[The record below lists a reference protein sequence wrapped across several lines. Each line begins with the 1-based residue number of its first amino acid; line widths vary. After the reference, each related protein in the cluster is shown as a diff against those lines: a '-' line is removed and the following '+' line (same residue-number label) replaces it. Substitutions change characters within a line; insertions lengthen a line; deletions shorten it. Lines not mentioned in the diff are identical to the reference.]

1 MTGRDEMQPQRVGSL
16 ALFSLVYTTS
26 AAALYFALGLVAGR
40 ALGLTPV
47 VFLVGGL
54 FLGLAAMTYAEG
66 ALGHPEPGG
75 SSALARYGFNELVS
89 FAAGWAVVLD
99 FLVVMAL
106 AATSAAAYL
115 GTIWS
120 PVSHGTGR
128 ALVACG
134 VILFAVVS
142 TTLGSTTWG
151 FRNRVIIAI
160 ADIGVQSLLLVIG
173 VALLLDPSVIT
184 KGIDLGS
191 SPSWA
196 NIIYALTLVTVAFTG
211 VEAAASLA
219 PEIRLKRSG
228 VIGMI
233 SGGVAVVVIL
243 QVGVAAVALSAFP
256 VEGGKTLLST
266 EWLDAPLVGV
276 ARAVGHGQVGKVLGW
291 VVAASGFLAL
301 VAATRSAMLGVS
313 RLAYSLA
320 RHRQIPRIV
329 ARLGRRRGT
338 PWLIILLSGLAAA
351 ALAIPGD
358 IKMLGGIY
366 AFGAMLAITIA
377 HASVVRMRL
386 RGELSETSWRMP
398 LSLKTSAG
406 SLPLPAVVGAVLS
419 AAAFVGVVIVH
430 QPARWV
436 GGAWLITGVLLYII
450 YRRLTGNSILRSVE
464 VSDRALIYEAESA
477 SYGSILVPIL
487 GTELDDDIVQTA
499 GRLAG
504 SHDEDL
510 DESGPVIEA
519 LWFHEIPLALPLDAA
534 LPSERTDVAKER
546 LRRAKA
552 VGEEYQ
558 GVTVSTAQVRV
569 RTLGEGIVR
578 EAKRRG
584 VDVIVL
590 TAEDPAKAAKTSA
603 PTRGRQAGLGE
614 TTRFVLR
621 KAPCRVVVTVPSTN
635 FEGTRSLGE
644 DDPQHS
650 TE

>member
-1 MTGRDEMQPQRVGSL
+1 
-16 ALFSLVYTTS
+16 
-26 AAALYFALGLVAGR
+26 
-40 ALGLTPV
+40 
-47 VFLVGGL
+47 
-54 FLGLAAMTYAEG
+54 
-66 ALGHPEPGG
+66 
-75 SSALARYGFNELVS
+75 
-89 FAAGWAVVLD
+89 
-99 FLVVMAL
+99 
-106 AATSAAAYL
+106 
-115 GTIWS
+115 
-120 PVSHGTGR
+120 
-128 ALVACG
+128 
-134 VILFAVVS
+134 
-142 TTLGSTTWG
+142 
-151 FRNRVIIAI
+151 
-160 ADIGVQSLLLVIG
+160 
-173 VALLLDPSVIT
+173 
-184 KGIDLGS
+184 
-191 SPSWA
+191 
-196 NIIYALTLVTVAFTG
+196 LTLVTVAFTG

-219 PEIRLKRSG
+219 PELRLKRSG

-233 SGGVAVVVIL
+233 GGGVAVVVIL

-256 VEGGKTLLST
+256 VEGGNTLLST
-266 EWLDAPLVGV
+266 KWLDAPLVGV
-276 ARAVGHGQVGKVLGW
+276 ARAVGHGQLGKILGS
-291 VVAASGFLAL
+291 VVAVSGFLAL
-301 VAATRSAMLGVS
+301 AAATRSAMLGVS

-351 ALAIPGD
+351 ALALPGD

-377 HASVVRMRL
+377 HSSVVRMRL

-398 LSLKTSAG
+398 LSLTTSAG

-419 AAAFVGVVIVH
+419 AAAFVGVVVVH
-430 QPARWV
+430 EPARWV
-436 GGAWLITGVLLYII
+436 GGGWLITGVLLYIL

-464 VSDRALIYEAESA
+464 VSDRALVYESESA

-487 GTELDDDIVQTA
+487 GTDLDDDIVQTA

-534 LPSERTDVAKER
+534 LPSERTDAAKER

-603 PTRGRQAGLGE
+603 PTLGRQAGLGE

-635 FEGTRSLGE
+635 LEGTRSLAE
-644 DDPQHS
+644 DGPEHS